1 MSILEIYAIGVVVCF
16 IWSAVVFFIAAKD
29 DTFMEMVGIA
39 IASLG
44 AVLWPWILV
53 GFIWDVLT
61 KIYHY
66 FESVW
71 FKYKANKNV
80 VKKEE

>member
-1 MSILEIYAIGVVVCF
+1 MSILEIYAIGVVMMFLGSF
-16 IWSAVVFFIAAKD
+16 ITFFIAAD
-29 DTFMEMVGIA
+29 DDPYLELFGIVIAA
-39 IASLG
+39 IS

-61 KIYHY
+61 KVYHY

-71 FKYKANKNV
+71 FNYKANKNV